1 MLQDSE
7 GEAPIHI
14 CANFHQSELSPIWRR
29 FHIGRHKKLVFCGVQ
44 DSEGEAPIH
53 ICARE
58 GLLGL
63 AQTLCAF
70 GCNVDL
76 PNEDGMLPLH
86 LGKFTAESSRP
97 HSVFL
102 PLYSMWTCPMRTGC
116 CPCILV
122 SLLLN
127 RHGLSRYLNLYCCLR
142 CPLAVLF

>member
-1 MLQDSE
+1 V
-7 GEAPIHI
+7 P
-14 CANFHQSELSPIWRR
+14 LSA
-29 FHIGRHKKLVFCGVQ
+29 FLLVVVYFVDLLQ

-86 LGKFTAESSRP
+86 LGKIRKDAEKHPKKQKTFQKGIFTKNVCQGTVGM
-97 HSVFL
+97 H
-102 PLYSMWTCPMRTGC
+102 
-116 CPCILV
+116 
-122 SLLLN
+122 
-127 RHGLSRYLNLYCCLR
+127 
-142 CPLAVLF
+142 